1 MRFLNLVLAA
11 QLAAAST
18 FQPRGN
24 SVRSA
29 EVSYDGY
36 RIYSIT
42 PSSAQ
47 EARDIGK
54 RFSYHHTHPIRN
66 TISVAIPPEEVESF
80 KALDLKARLVN
91 ADLGHYIRST
101 DQDTIYKRG
110 LHKPGNLPDLSW
122 YDTYHPY
129 ADHLQYWD
137 DLVKAFS
144 KNSKKFPIGKSY
156 ENRTIWA
163 YNLHGNK
170 TKGHGKHGEEKP
182 VILWH
187 ATVHARE
194 WISTMGKLVCI
205 EQSGS
210 GS

>member
-1 MRFLNLVLAA
+1 MRFSNLVLAA

-24 SVRSA
+24 SVRNA
-29 EVSYDGY
+29 EVNYDGY
-36 RIYSIT
+36 HIYSIT

-47 EARDIGK
+47 EARDLGK
-54 RFSYHHTHPIRN
+54 RFSNYHTHPIRN
-66 TISVAIPPEEVESF
+66 TLSVAIPPEEIEF
-80 KALDLKARLVN
+80 FEALGLEARLTN
-91 ADLGHYIRST
+91 ADLGDYIRST
-101 DQDTIYKRG
+101 EKDTAYKRG
-110 LHKPGNLPDLSW
+110 LHKRGSLPDLSW

-129 ADHLQYWD
+129 VDHLQYWD
-137 DLVKAFS
+137 DLVKAFP

-156 ENRTIWA
+156 ENKTIWA

-170 TKGHGKHGEEKP
+170 TKGHAKYEEEKP

-194 WISTMGKLVCI
+194 WISTMGKLVRI
-205 EQSGS
+205 EQSGA